1 MALLKLSREDLVEV
15 DKLYKG
21 GALDKPEPVRKPQN
35 KATVSVRNSTNAAFK
50 TGEPILVSGFASLLT
65 FAQAKKRMVDGTLVM
80 GGYSPT
86 SGAGLGQNIGTCA
99 SPIPP
104 GKIGDVEM
112 DVAFSV
118 VTFSDTTH
126 NYATN
131 DRKSAFA
138 GDLEIAA
145 RSGYLLQNN
154 ISYAVCAL
162 VPKKED
168 IRLARIN
175 SAWSIRAGERVYS
188 ATANFIVNDQVD
200 ASYSFLVYAP
210 LATSA
215 PTGSSRLWV
224 IWRGRWESL
233 QTLFSFPR
241 YKGGDAM
248 SIYREPMGEDYVV
261 DNRGLTR
268 VVVINGQGTETSS
281 RLIGPL
287 YLDDAFFQLVNLGA
301 GAKGVSLKLS
311 QKTVVTGITQDSQT
325 GVVTATTARIPI
337 LGYFD

>member
-15 DKLYKG
+15 DRLYKG
-21 GALDKPEPVRKPQN
+21 GALDKPEPIQRPQS
-35 KATVSVRNSTNAAFK
+35 KGTIRVRNSTSNAFK
-50 TGEPILVSGFASLLT
+50 TGDPILVSGFASLLT

-112 DVAFSV
+112 GVAFSV
-118 VTFSDTTH
+118 VAFSDTTH
-126 NYATN
+126 NYATEN
-131 DRKSAFA
+131 RESAFA
-138 GDLEIAA
+138 GYYEIAA
-145 RSGYLLQNN
+145 RSGYWSQNN

-168 IRLARIN
+168 IRLARIS
-175 SAWSIRAGERVYS
+175 SAWSIRAGESVYS

-215 PTGSSRLWV
+215 PTGASRMYV

-233 QTLFSFPR
+233 QTLFSVPK

-248 SIYREPMGEDYVV
+248 SIYREPSGADYVV

-287 YLDDAFFQLVNLGA
+287 YLDDAFFQLVNLGS

-311 QKTVVTGITQDSQT
+311 QVNVVTSVTQDSQT
-325 GVVTATTARIPI
+325 GAVTATSARIPV
-337 LGYFD
+337 LGYLN